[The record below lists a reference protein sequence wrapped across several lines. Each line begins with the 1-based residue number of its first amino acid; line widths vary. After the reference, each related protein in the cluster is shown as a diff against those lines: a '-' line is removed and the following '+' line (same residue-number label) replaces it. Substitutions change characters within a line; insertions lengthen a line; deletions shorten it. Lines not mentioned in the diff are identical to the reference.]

1 MSKRGDKNRGG
12 KHDHEHVGRK
22 HLSLDGDDLLIG
34 TSGNDKLKG
43 EKGDDT
49 LKGGAGNDKLDG
61 GKGNDILFGGSGD
74 DYLKGGDGND
84 VLKGGTGNDKLK
96 GEKGNDE
103 LRGGKGN
110 DELDGGDG
118 DDVLRGGQG
127 NDVLD
132 GGKGDDVLRGG
143 QGNDELGGGDGDDV
157 LRGGQGDDKLDGG
170 KGDDILRGGQGNDEL
185 DGGDGDDF
193 LKGGAGNDEIDGGKG
208 DDLGIYTMQK
218 NLGANDFYDGGKG
231 YDTLRLKLTYGE
243 FADAGVQA
251 DITNFESYLL
261 AGGHHGFQ
269 FASMNLTADDWEA
282 LDVRLINKGPEAEDD
297 AAATSESSSVVIDVL
312 ANDTDTDHLDVLSV
326 QSVAVTSGLGSAS
339 IVNNQVVYDPGQ
351 DFQNLGNGDTATVEL
366 TYTTSDLAGS
376 TSTATVLVVVT
387 GTNSAPTASAVT
399 GSAGEDTLSTTISV
413 AAAIAD
419 ADINDVLTV
428 TADTGATGW
437 NAAVVGTDITF
448 SAPAGSYESLGVGES
463 ATETFSYT
471 VSDGNGGTATSTA
484 TVTVT
489 GANDGPTASTVTGSA
504 GEDTLSTTINVA
516 AAIADVD
523 VNDVLTI
530 TADTGTTGW
539 NATVVGTD
547 ITFSAPAGSYE
558 SLGVGESATE
568 TFSYTVSDGNGG
580 TATSTATVTI
590 TGANDGPTASTVT
603 GSAGE
608 DTLSTTLSVAAA
620 IADVDVNDVLTITA
634 DTGATDWT
642 ASVSGTDI
650 TFTAPAGSYDSLGVG
665 ETATETFSYTVSD
678 GNGGTAT
685 NVATVTITGENDG
698 PVANTDSGAVDN
710 NATVTIDVL
719 ANDTD
724 VDVNDTHTLDSV
736 VLSNGSGTAS
746 IVGDQV
752 VYDPGTDYDYLGQ
765 GETASVELTYIMSDN
780 NGASATSTVTV
791 TVTGTNNAPTAVV
804 DNVTTGEYDSVV
816 VDVLANDSD
825 PNPGDTITLDS
836 VNLVSGNGS
845 VSIVSGKVQYD
856 PGYNYQ
862 YLTGSEVAP
871 VVISYTIS
879 DQHGATSSGTLN
891 VTVAGTDDDIIFG
904 TAGDDILDGGIGAD
918 SLYGGNG
925 ADTYVVDDAGDTV
938 FESYGDGAID
948 TVESWTT
955 SYTLGNAVE
964 NLTLMGTADI
974 DGAGN
979 HLANYIYG
987 NSGANVISGGSSWNH
1002 LYGGDGD
1009 DIVSSGTNGSVL
1021 YGDAGNDTLNGS
1033 IETDALWGGADN
1045 DILNGNAGNDV
1056 LYGEDGDDRLDGG
1069 LGADTLKGGD
1079 GADTYVV
1086 DDAGDIVSEFYG
1098 DGAIDT
1104 VESWMASYT
1113 LGNAVENLTL
1123 MGTADVDGTGNHL
1136 SNVIYGNSGNN
1147 VLNGVTGFNK
1157 LYGEDGDDT
1166 LIVGDEAGQLRGGFG
1181 NDTLIGSAGD
1191 DGLWGGEDDD
1201 FIIGGAGDD
1210 RIGSGALGDD
1220 LIVFGNGDDN
1230 DIIYG
1235 FDAGAASVDIIDITD
1250 FGFASFND
1258 VLAIADDQGGTADVV
1273 LQFNVDDS
1281 ITLVGVRAL
1290 DLDQDDFLL

>member
-437 NAAVVGTDITF
+437 NAA
-448 SAPAGSYESLGVGES
+448 
-463 ATETFSYT
+463 
-471 VSDGNGGTATSTA
+471 
-484 TVTVT
+484 
-489 GANDGPTASTVTGSA
+489 
-504 GEDTLSTTINVA
+504 
-516 AAIADVD
+516 
-523 VNDVLTI
+523 
-530 TADTGTTGW
+530 
-539 NATVVGTD
+539 VVGTD